1 VKRALAAIG
10 IAVVAAVVLS
20 GCSVSIGSA
29 DPPVCL
35 SQGRPGGP
43 PMVLMAQSVPSASLI
58 PCISLVPAGW
68 SVQSFLARNNRA
80 DFRLKSDIAGAR
92 AVDIVLIHRCDV
104 RGATQVPTDQ
114 PGTTR
119 WERILSINTGYRGT
133 RYYTFPGGCV
143 RYEFKLKG
151 PARAAPVNDVSLAVD
166 FVTRTQVAAE
176 VTRQSHGRLHL
187 DP

>member
-1 VKRALAAIG
+1 VRRPLAALG
-10 IAVVAAVVLS
+10 VTAVAVVAIA
-20 GCSVSIGSA
+20 GCTVNLESA
-29 DPPVCL
+29 ESPLCL

-43 PMVLMAQSVPSASLI
+43 PMVLMAQSVPTASLI
-58 PCISLVPAGW
+58 PCVSLVPAGW

-119 WERILSINTGYRGT
+119 WERILSLNTGYRGT

-143 RYEFKLKG
+143 RYEFSLKG

-166 FVTRTQVAAE
+166 FVTRGQVAAE
-176 VTRQSHGRLHL
+176 VSRQSHGRLHL